1 MTNLEEHEA
10 NPKSISELLVFDY
23 DYTIKARVLD
33 RGIGKCNRIGG
44 TARYWPITK
53 SIGCIIIPYGIGC

>member
-33 RGIGKCNRIGG
+33 HGIGKCNRIVLVV
-44 TARYWPITK
+44 RLD
-53 SIGCIIIPYGIGC
+53 IGR